1 MNIVIF
7 QWLTVFLCYR
17 FAAKS
22 TALGVASLPQGCAQ
36 RRLLLNLHLLN
47 RFRFVIGFLSMER
60 LQAAIRPDRARSDS
74 RRKLRARSQ
83 NACPILKC
91 S

>member
-22 TALGVASLPQGCAQ
+22 TALGEPPRYPIKLYVVSFIALVA
-36 RRLLLNLHLLN
+36 H
-47 RFRFVIGFLSMER
+47 I
-60 LQAAIRPDRARSDS
+60 
-74 RRKLRARSQ
+74 
-83 NACPILKC
+83 
-91 S
+91 